1 MHLIRYLKED
11 AVCASMELSLH
22 RWLTANKPELFDSSC
37 VLWPVVDHEGDQ
49 VCRRCGCTCT
59 HLFWA
64 PAPLTNCGLAV
75 LFCTF
80 YCLFFIPPINFM
92 PSKLQ
97 VSPPSLN
104 TLDSTRLLSSIRFS
118 ASTFGSH
125 LPKLN

>member
-49 VCRRCGCTCT
+49 VCRIAAAHVRIYSGLRL
-59 HLFWA
+59 HK
-64 PAPLTNCGLAV
+64 LAV

-80 YCLFFIPPINFM
+80 YCLFFIPPINFT

-104 TLDSTRLLSSIRFS
+104 TLDSTRLFSSIRFS